1 LARKDSISYVDY
13 NEDNEDPIWCPYCD
27 KVGLKVILQQL
38 QELEPGMGAPDIDN
52 YLYCPSCKRIVP
64 VYATKPDVDYAPV
77 VDLVETH
84 FDVGSKF
91 ASPKYKK
98 RKKRRRNMDSD
109 TKDVFAK
116 DMAAEKGQINILSDS
131 QGIY

>member
-1 LARKDSISYVDY
+1 MPRKDSISYIDF
-13 NEDNEDPIWCPYCD
+13 NEDNEDPLWCPYCE
-27 KVGLKVILQQL
+27 KVGLKIRLQQL

-52 YLYCPSCKRIVP
+52 YLYCPTCKRTVP
-64 VYATKPDVDYAPV
+64 IYATKPDVDYGPV

-98 RKKRRRNMDSD
+98 KKRRRKMDSD

-116 DMAAEKGQINILSDS
+116 DMAAEKGNINILSDS